1 MGFFLKLILK
11 IIDDLND
18 NYVCVLYRFEN
29 CEILVR
35 YLWNCIFSIL
45 YVYIKREK
53 MSVNYKML

>member
-1 MGFFLKLILK
+1 MGFFFKLILK
-11 IIDDLND
+11 IIDD